1 MLSSNAMG
9 TRPVLPLLLSM
20 SVPPMISMLIQA
32 MYNVV
37 DSIFVARLSQN
48 ALTAVSLAFPLQN
61 LVLAVAVGLGV
72 GLNACIARSL
82 GAGDPEKANDA
93 AAHGLVF
100 TTIHALLFVL
110 VGVFG
115 TRPFLQMFTTDPEV
129 LEMGCQYSYIVIC
142 LSFGSLYHI
151 FIEKIFQATGNMVAP
166 MILQGVGAI
175 INIVLDPILIFGLF
189 GLPAMGVPGAA
200 IATVAGQMTACAL
213 AVALFVKGDCP
224 VRIHMKGFR
233 LKGAVAAQVYS
244 VAVPSGLMVALP
256 SLLVGMLNAILS
268 AFSQTAVAVFGA
280 YFKLQTFVYM
290 PASGLVQGMR
300 PIMSFNY
307 GAGRRDRMHQ
317 ILRSS
322 LLVTGGIMLVGW
334 LLFTLLPGPIM
345 ALFGADARMS
355 AMGASALRIISLGFV
370 VSTVGFVLAGAF
382 EALGKGVQSL
392 TVSMI
397 RQLIVIPPLAWA
409 LSKPFGLAGVWASFP
424 IAELLAAVVAVV
436 LYRHTMKHLPIPA
449 VQEEET
455 K

>member
-20 SVPPMISMLIQA
+20 SVPPMISMLIQS

-233 LKGAVAAQVYS
+233 LKGTVAAQVYS

>member
-1 MLSSNAMG
+1 MSSSNAMG

-20 SVPPMISMLIQA
+20 SVPPMISMLIQS

-61 LVLAVAVGLGV
+61 LVLSVAVGLGV

-82 GAGDPEKANDA
+82 GAGDPQKANDA

-110 VGVFG
+110 VGIFG

-151 FIEKIFQATGNMVAP
+151 FIEKIFQATGNMVVP

-189 GLPAMGVPGAA
+189 GLPALGVPGAA

-213 AVALFVKGDCP
+213 AVILFVKSSCP
-224 VRIHMKGFR
+224 VRIRMKGFR
-233 LKGAVAAQVYS
+233 LNGALTAQLYGVGI
-244 VAVPSGLMVALP
+244 PSGLIMALP
-256 SLLVGMLNAILS
+256 SLLVGMLNAILAS
-268 AFSQTAVAVFGA
+268 FSQTAVAVFGA

-334 LLFTLLPGPIM
+334 LLFSLLPGPIM
-345 ALFGADARMS
+345 ALFGADAEMS
-355 AMGASALRIISLGFV
+355 AMGASALRIISLGFL
-370 VSTVGFVLAGAF
+370 VSTIGYVLAGAF

-397 RQLIVIPPLAWA
+397 RQLIVIPPLAWV
-409 LSKPFGLAGVWASFP
+409 LSRTFDLAGVWMSFP
-424 IAELLAAVVAVV
+424 IAEVLAAVVAVV
-436 LYRHTMKHLPIPA
+436 LYRYTMKRLPIPA

>member
-1 MLSSNAMG
+1 MSSSNAMG

-20 SVPPMISMLIQA
+20 SVPPMISMLIQS
-32 MYNVV
+32 MCNVV
-37 DSIFVARLSQN
+37 ASIFVARLSKN

-189 GLPAMGVPGAA
+189 GLPAMGVSGAA

>member
-1 MLSSNAMG
+1 MSSSNAMG

-20 SVPPMISMLIQA
+20 SVPPMISMLIQS

-424 IAELLAAVVAVV
+424 IAELLAAVVAIV

>member
-20 SVPPMISMLIQA
+20 SVPPMISMLIQS

-322 LLVTGGIMLVGW
+322 LMVTGGIMLVGW

>member
-20 SVPPMISMLIQA
+20 SVPPMISMLIQS

-189 GLPAMGVPGAA
+189 GPPAMGVPGAA

>member
-1 MLSSNAMG
+1 
-9 TRPVLPLLLSM
+9 
-20 SVPPMISMLIQA
+20 

>member
-1 MLSSNAMG
+1 MSSSNAMG

-20 SVPPMISMLIQA
+20 SVPPMISMLIQS

-370 VSTVGFVLAGAF
+370 VSTIGFVLAGAF

>member
-20 SVPPMISMLIQA
+20 SVPPMISMLIQS

-370 VSTVGFVLAGAF
+370 VSTIGFVLAGAF

>member
-1 MLSSNAMG
+1 MSSSNAMG

-20 SVPPMISMLIQA
+20 SVPPMISMLIQS

>member
-1 MLSSNAMG
+1 MSSSNAMG

-20 SVPPMISMLIQA
+20 SVPPMISMLIQS

-37 DSIFVARLSQN
+37 DSIFV
-48 ALTAVSLAFPLQN
+48 AVSLAFPLQN

>member
-1 MLSSNAMG
+1 MSSSNAMG

-20 SVPPMISMLIQA
+20 SVPPMISMLIQS

-61 LVLAVAVGLGV
+61 LVLSVAVGLGV

-82 GAGDPEKANDA
+82 GAGDPQKANDA

-110 VGVFG
+110 VGIFG

-151 FIEKIFQATGNMVAP
+151 FIEKIFQATGNMVVP

-175 INIVLDPILIFGLF
+175 INIVLDPILIFGMF
-189 GLPAMGVPGAA
+189 GLPALGVPGAA

-213 AVALFVKGDCP
+213 AVILFVKSSCP
-224 VRIHMKGFR
+224 VRIRMKGFR
-233 LKGAVAAQVYS
+233 LNGALTAQLYGVGI
-244 VAVPSGLMVALP
+244 PSGLIMALP
-256 SLLVGMLNAILS
+256 SLLVGMLNAILAS
-268 AFSQTAVAVFGA
+268 FSQTAVAVFGA

-317 ILRSS
+317 ILRCS
-322 LLVTGGIMLVGW
+322 LLVTGGIMLAGW
-334 LLFTLLPGPIM
+334 LLFSLLPGPIM
-345 ALFGADARMS
+345 ALFGADAEMS
-355 AMGASALRIISLGFV
+355 AMGASALRIISLGFL
-370 VSTVGFVLAGAF
+370 VSTIGYVLAGAF

-397 RQLIVIPPLAWA
+397 RQLIVIPPLAWV
-409 LSKPFGLAGVWASFP
+409 LSKTFDLAGVWISFP
-424 IAELLAAVVAVV
+424 IAEVLAAVVAVV
-436 LYRHTMKHLPIPA
+436 LYRYTMKRLPIPA

>member
-1 MLSSNAMG
+1 MLSSNAIG

-20 SVPPMISMLIQA
+20 SVPPMISMLIQS

>member
-1 MLSSNAMG
+1 MSSSNAMG

-20 SVPPMISMLIQA
+20 SVPPMISMLIQS

-82 GAGDPEKANDA
+82 GAGEPERANDA

-110 VGVFG
+110 VGIFG

-151 FIEKIFQATGNMVAP
+151 FIEKIFQATGNMVVP

-189 GLPAMGVPGAA
+189 GLPALGVPGAA

-213 AVALFVKGDCP
+213 AVILFVKSSCP
-224 VRIHMKGFR
+224 VRIRMKGFR
-233 LKGAVAAQVYS
+233 LKGPVTAQIYG

-256 SLLVGMLNAILS
+256 SLLVGMLNAILAS
-268 AFSQTAVAVFGA
+268 FSQTAVAVFGA

-345 ALFGADARMS
+345 ALFGADAEMS

-370 VSTVGFVLAGAF
+370 VSTIGFVLAGAF

-397 RQLIVIPPLAWA
+397 RQLIVIPPLAWV
-409 LSKPFGLAGVWASFP
+409 LSGPFDLAGVWASFP
-424 IAELLAAVVAVV
+424 IAEALAAVVAVV
-436 LYRHTMKHLPIPA
+436 LYRHTMKRLPIPA
-449 VQEEET
+449 LQEEET

>member
-1 MLSSNAMG
+1 MSSSNAMG

-20 SVPPMISMLIQA
+20 SVPPMISMLIQS

-397 RQLIVIPPLAWA
+397 RQLIVIPALAWA

>member
-1 MLSSNAMG
+1 MSSSNAMG

-20 SVPPMISMLIQA
+20 SVPPMISMLIQS

-61 LVLAVAVGLGV
+61 LVLSVAVGLGV

-82 GAGDPEKANDA
+82 GAGDPQKANDA

-100 TTIHALLFVL
+100 TTIHTLLFVL
-110 VGVFG
+110 VGIFG
-115 TRPFLQMFTTDPEV
+115 TRPFLQMFTTDSEV

-151 FIEKIFQATGNMVAP
+151 FIEKIFQATGNMVVP

-175 INIVLDPILIFGLF
+175 INIVLDPILIFGMF
-189 GLPAMGVPGAA
+189 GLPALGVPGAA

-213 AVALFVKGDCP
+213 AVILFVKSSCP
-224 VRIHMKGFR
+224 VRIRMKGFR
-233 LKGAVAAQVYS
+233 LNGALTAQLYGVGI
-244 VAVPSGLMVALP
+244 PSGLIMALP
-256 SLLVGMLNAILS
+256 SLLVGMLNAILAS
-268 AFSQTAVAVFGA
+268 FSQTAVAVFGA

-317 ILRSS
+317 ILRCS
-322 LLVTGGIMLVGW
+322 LLVTGGIMLAGW
-334 LLFTLLPGPIM
+334 LLFSLLPGPIM
-345 ALFGADARMS
+345 ALFGADAEMS
-355 AMGASALRIISLGFV
+355 AMGASALRIISLGFL
-370 VSTVGFVLAGAF
+370 VSTIGYVLAGAF

-397 RQLIVIPPLAWA
+397 RQLIVIPPLAWV
-409 LSKPFGLAGVWASFP
+409 LSQTFDLAGVWISFP
-424 IAELLAAVVAVV
+424 IAEVLAAVVAVV
-436 LYRHTMKHLPIPA
+436 LYRYTMKRLPIPA

>member
-20 SVPPMISMLIQA
+20 SVPPMISMLIQS

-93 AAHGLVF
+93 AALGLVF

>member
-1 MLSSNAMG
+1 M
-9 TRPVLPLLLSM
+9 
-20 SVPPMISMLIQA
+20 
-32 MYNVV
+32 
-37 DSIFVARLSQN
+37 
-48 ALTAVSLAFPLQN
+48 
-61 LVLAVAVGLGV
+61 GV

>member
-1 MLSSNAMG
+1 MSSSNAMG

-20 SVPPMISMLIQA
+20 SVPPMVSMLIQS

-61 LVLAVAVGLGV
+61 LVLSVAVGLGV

-82 GAGDPEKANDA
+82 GAGDPQKANDA

-100 TTIHALLFVL
+100 TTLHALLFVL
-110 VGVFG
+110 VGMFG
-115 TRPFLQMFTTDPEV
+115 TRPFLQMFASDPEV
-129 LEMGCQYSYIVIC
+129 LEMSCQYSHIVIC
-142 LSFGSLYHI
+142 LSFGLLYHI
-151 FIEKIFQATGNMVAP
+151 FIEKIFQATGNMVVP

-175 INIVLDPILIFGLF
+175 INIILDPILIFGLF
-189 GLPAMGVPGAA
+189 GLPALGVPGAA

-213 AVALFVKGDCP
+213 AVLLFLKSSCP
-224 VRIHMKGFR
+224 VRIRMKDFR
-233 LKGAVAAQVYS
+233 LNGALTAQLYGVGI
-244 VAVPSGLMVALP
+244 PSGLIMAMP
-256 SLLVGMLNAILS
+256 SLLVGMLNAVLS

-290 PASGLVQGMR
+290 PVSGLVQGMR

-307 GAGRRDRMHQ
+307 GAGRRDRMRQ

-322 LLVTGGIMLVGW
+322 LLLTAGIMLAGW
-334 LLFTLLPGPIM
+334 LLFSLLPGPIM
-345 ALFGADARMS
+345 SLFGADAEMS
-355 AMGASALRIISLGFV
+355 AMGTSALRIISLGFL
-370 VSTVGFVLAGAF
+370 VSTIGCVLAGAF

-392 TVSMI
+392 AVSMT
-397 RQLIVIPPLAWA
+397 RQFIIIPPLAWV
-409 LSKPFGLAGVWASFP
+409 LSKRFDLAGVWISFP
-424 IAELLAAVVAVV
+424 IAETLAAVVALV

>member
-20 SVPPMISMLIQA
+20 SVPPMISMLIQS

-300 PIMSFNY
+300 PIIGYNY

>member
-20 SVPPMISMLIQA
+20 SVPPMISMLIQS

-280 YFKLQTFVYM
+280 CFKLQTFV
-290 PASGLVQGMR
+290 
-300 PIMSFNY
+300 
-307 GAGRRDRMHQ
+307 
-317 ILRSS
+317 
-322 LLVTGGIMLVGW
+322 
-334 LLFTLLPGPIM
+334 
-345 ALFGADARMS
+345 
-355 AMGASALRIISLGFV
+355 
-370 VSTVGFVLAGAF
+370 
-382 EALGKGVQSL
+382 
-392 TVSMI
+392 
-397 RQLIVIPPLAWA
+397 
-409 LSKPFGLAGVWASFP
+409 
-424 IAELLAAVVAVV
+424 
-436 LYRHTMKHLPIPA
+436 
-449 VQEEET
+449 
-455 K
+455 

>member
-20 SVPPMISMLIQA
+20 SVPPMISMLIQS

-175 INIVLDPILIFGLF
+175 INIVLDPILIFGLN
-189 GLPAMGVPGAA
+189 MGVQGAA
-200 IATVAGQMTACAL
+200 VATVFSQACSAAWTVYFLCSKQSSIRIRPQYLRPSAKVMGSIAAL
-213 AVALFVKGDCP
+213 GVAPFIMQSTESLVT
-224 VRIHMKGFR
+224 IT
-233 LKGAVAAQVYS
+233 LN
-244 VAVPSGLMVALP
+244 SGLQRYGGDLY
-256 SLLVGMLNAILS
+256 VGSMTVLQSVMQML
-268 AFSQTAVAVFGA
+268 T
-280 YFKLQTFVYM
+280 M
-290 PASGLVQGMR
+290 PMQGITQGVQ
-300 PIMSFNY
+300 PIMSYNY
-307 GAGRRDRMHQ
+307 GARNYHRVRRTFWLL
-317 ILRSS
+317 LRTTLSITTVCCLVVVCLPS
-322 LLVTGGIMLVGW
+322 VFARIFTPDAQLIELVKQVMPIFFAGIWAFGCQMACQSLFMGLGQAKISLFLALLRKVILLV
-334 LLFTLLPGPIM
+334 
-345 ALFGADARMS
+345 
-355 AMGASALRIISLGFV
+355 
-370 VSTVGFVLAGAF
+370 
-382 EALGKGVQSL
+382 
-392 TVSMI
+392 
-397 RQLIVIPPLAWA
+397 PL
-409 LSKPFGLAGVWASFP
+409 
-424 IAELLAAVVAVV
+424 AVV
-436 LYRHTMKHLPIPA
+436 LPLITHSVLSIYVAEPIADILSSCTALVMFLLNRKRLLP
-449 VQEEET
+449 EG
-455 K
+455 

>member
-20 SVPPMISMLIQA
+20 SVPPMISMLIQS

-397 RQLIVIPPLAWA
+397 RHLIVIPPLAWA

>member
-20 SVPPMISMLIQA
+20 SVPPMISMLIQS

-37 DSIFVARLSQN
+37 DSIFVAHLSQN

>member
-1 MLSSNAMG
+1 MSSSNAMG

-20 SVPPMISMLIQA
+20 SVPPMISMLIQS

-61 LVLAVAVGLGV
+61 LVLSVAVGLGV

-82 GAGDPEKANDA
+82 GAGDPQKANDA

-110 VGVFG
+110 VGIFG

-151 FIEKIFQATGNMVAP
+151 FIEKIFQATGNMVVP

-189 GLPAMGVPGAA
+189 GLPALGVPGAA

-213 AVALFVKGDCP
+213 AVILFVKSSCP
-224 VRIHMKGFR
+224 VRIRMKGFR
-233 LKGAVAAQVYS
+233 LNGALTAQLYGVGI
-244 VAVPSGLMVALP
+244 PSGLIMALP
-256 SLLVGMLNAILS
+256 SLLVGMLNAILAS
-268 AFSQTAVAVFGA
+268 FSQTAVAVFGA

-317 ILRSS
+317 ILRCS

-334 LLFTLLPGPIM
+334 LLFSLLPGPIM
-345 ALFGADARMS
+345 ALFGADAEMS
-355 AMGASALRIISLGFV
+355 AMGASALRIISLGFL
-370 VSTVGFVLAGAF
+370 VSTIGYVLAGAF

-397 RQLIVIPPLAWA
+397 RQLIVIPPLAWV
-409 LSKPFGLAGVWASFP
+409 LSRTFDLAGVWMSFP
-424 IAELLAAVVAVV
+424 IAEVLAAVVAVV
-436 LYRHTMKHLPIPA
+436 LYRYTMKRLPIPA

>member
-20 SVPPMISMLIQA
+20 SVPPMISMLIQS

-436 LYRHTMKHLPIPA
+436 LYRHTMNHLPIPA

>member
-20 SVPPMISMLIQA
+20 SVPPMISMLIQS